1 MPEGLDKRT
10 LTTVIKTVKLQPE
23 TPREE
28 DEGDEDTW
36 LRDAQE
42 QAAYDMSTAFCRI
55 RYD

>member
-1 MPEGLDKRT
+1 MPEGPEQRT

-23 TPREE
+23 TTRE

-55 RYD
+55 CYD

>member
-1 MPEGLDKRT
+1 MPERLEQRP
-10 LTTVIKTVKLQPE
+10 LTTVIKTVKLHPE
-23 TPREE
+23 TTRE